1 MKTFSNF
8 VKNINE
14 NCTTSDVN
22 PGNGIGLGVTNHLTP
37 VQNIVTNLRNLFTPI
52 NGVVAT
58 IAEDGFSVKLHSSK
72 FINKEETEKFL
83 FAPVYQNQSLYSYI
97 VAQGLD
103 NMKMINLGQ
112 YIVVYFGPKDI
123 KAANPG
129 EEPNTCSIACQ
140 EMLEMNITEA
150 EIMTINESDDDE
162 ELEQVAKAN
171 LRAIIASQDKVKAAK
186 QFAILVGQQIT
197 LPQDYYFAG
206 VKSQDGDES
215 IALRWKYIKRKPHNK
230 SVEITHSLMN
240 IFGDGEDAIWIG
252 DFDNNAK
259 FLLPEDVKELIESI
273 LELLGATKTDD
284 PCVYKITDEIVNT
297 NSDDKKDDSNDSSSE
312 TSDNEESD
320 KKSSEEG
327 DGTEKSSETESD
339 SLL

>member
-37 VQNIVTNLRNLFTPI
+37 VQNIVTNLRNLFTPV

-58 IAEDGFSVKLHSSK
+58 VAEDGFSVKLHSSK

-83 FAPVYQNQSLYSYI
+83 FAQVYQNQSLYSYI

-129 EEPNTCSIACQ
+129 EEPNTCSIACK

-150 EIMTINESDDDE
+150 EMMKINESDDDE

-186 QFAILVGQQIT
+186 QFAILVGQQLT

-284 PCVYKITDEIVNT
+284 PCVYKITDEIVDT
-297 NSDDKKDDSNDSSSE
+297 NSDDKKNDSDDSSSE
-312 TSDNEESD
+312 TSDNDETD
-320 KKSSEEG
+320 KKSGEEG
-327 DGTEKSSETESD
+327 EEKDNSNGSESD

>member
-58 IAEDGFSVKLHSSK
+58 VAEDGFSVKLHSSK

-129 EEPNTCSIACQ
+129 EEPNTCSVACQ

>member
-22 PGNGIGLGVTNHLTP
+22 PGNGMGLGVTNHLTP
-37 VQNIVTNLRNLFTPI
+37 VQNIVTNLRNLFTPV

-103 NMKMINLGQ
+103 NMKMLNLGQ

-129 EEPNTCSIACQ
+129 QEPNTCATPCK
-140 EMLEMNITEA
+140 EMLDLNIAEA
-150 EIMTINESDDDE
+150 EYIIKESDEDE
-162 ELEQVAKAN
+162 ELEQIAKAN

-186 QFAILVGQQIT
+186 QFAILVGQQMK

-284 PCVYKITDEIVNT
+284 PCVYKITDEIVDTNT
-297 NSDDKKDDSNDSSSE
+297 EDDKKDDSSSE

-327 DGTEKSSETESD
+327 DGTEKSSEETESD

>member
-129 EEPNTCSIACQ
+129 EEPNTCSVACQ

-284 PCVYKITDEIVNT
+284 PCIYKITDEIVDT

-312 TSDNEESD
+312 TSDNDESD

>member
-129 EEPNTCSIACQ
+129 EEPNTCSVACQ

-284 PCVYKITDEIVNT
+284 PCVYKITDEIVST

>member
-129 EEPNTCSIACQ
+129 EEPNTCSVACQ

-312 TSDNEESD
+312 TSDNEETD

>member
-37 VQNIVTNLRNLFTPI
+37 VQNIVTNLRNLFTPV

-58 IAEDGFSVKLHSSK
+58 VAEDGFSVKLHSSK
-72 FINKEETEKFL
+72 FINKEETEKLL
-83 FAPVYQNQSLYSYI
+83 FASVYQNQSLYSYI

-129 EEPNTCSIACQ
+129 EEPNTCTIACQ

-150 EIMTINESDDDE
+150 EMMTINESDDDE

-186 QFAILVGQQIT
+186 QFAILVGQQLT

-284 PCVYKITDEIVNT
+284 PCVYKITDDIVDN

-312 TSDNEESD
+312 TSDNDESD
-320 KKSSEEG
+320 KKSGEEG
-327 DGTEKSSETESD
+327 EEKDNSKGSESD

>member
-22 PGNGIGLGVTNHLTP
+22 PGNCIGLGVTNHLTP

-129 EEPNTCSIACQ
+129 EEPNTCSVACQ

>member
-129 EEPNTCSIACQ
+129 EEPNTCSVACQ

>member
-58 IAEDGFSVKLHSSK
+58 VAEDGFSVKLHSSK

-129 EEPNTCSIACQ
+129 EEPNTCSVACQ

-284 PCVYKITDEIVNT
+284 PCIYKITDEIVDT

-312 TSDNEESD
+312 TSDNDESD